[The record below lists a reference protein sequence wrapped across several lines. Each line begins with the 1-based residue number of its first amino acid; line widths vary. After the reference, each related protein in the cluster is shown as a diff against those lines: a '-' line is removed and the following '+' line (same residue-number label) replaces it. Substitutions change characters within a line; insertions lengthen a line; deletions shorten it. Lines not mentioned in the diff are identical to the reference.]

1 MIEIYLAVLLFGLGT
16 YFNKKDTFKKTPQGK
31 LEVQPGINIEDIDRV
46 TAPISTEQPS
56 DTMKRLEEEYG
67 QNLDEKCREIQLRDF
82 STLLDEKS
90 RKLYKTRKLSETGTK
105 IDIDNELAGGVLKYE
120 SEKQNSV
127 FSNLTGTDIPLN
139 QFTNSQI
146 IGKEGTSG
154 NNKIN
159 NTWAVPYFGSV
170 AKQNMNV
177 EGFQNK
183 LETFTGNSQFNFHKK
198 ETKNFFVPSPDVS
211 FVNGTP
217 INTNNLQERFNR
229 SNYRTGELPF
239 ERVRVAP
246 GVGQNY
252 GNEGSGG
259 FHQFEASEIARPK
272 NVDQLRTLSNPKVTY
287 TPPTV
292 SGKGID
298 RRSST
303 PNVAKNRT
311 SKTFAQ
317 TQANL
322 LKTTGAFRRQAADEN
337 FIMRE
342 TNRTDSKSVFGNAAP
357 VSDKRTYTTSKVQES
372 NKNIYASSGV
382 NNAFISNAWS
392 ALSKNS
398 DYGRSGINLPPNER
412 DVTQKRSQLT
422 NVMSLIKA
430 VIAPLQDKMRG
441 TRKDFIKGNPN
452 PEGYFAAN
460 MPEKQAVYDPN
471 DIAKTTIKETTLE
484 YDHEGHMSG
493 PKRITVHDPN
503 DIAKTTIKETT
514 LEYDHEGHMS
524 GPERITV
531 YDPNDIA
538 RTTIKET
545 TIHNKHSTNVKG
557 AQKVSVYDPN
567 NIAKTTIKE
576 TTEDNYHKGN
586 LGQQGAKRHLNFNYN
601 PLKTTIKETTER
613 NEHNTNVSYVRGDG
627 KGYLSNDFFA
637 PATLKQ
643 LTSDIEY
650 SGNVYSSSLFS
661 GGYLTNEFYAPA
673 TTKQFTSNFE
683 YIGVAGSGS
692 PSAQSYDS
700 MYNASTNAQREK
712 TLRGRAPTQTGVKI
726 FNARDNIN
734 IINKKQ
740 NATVPLS
747 STIRIS
753 RIGQKIRDSR
763 GENLTTQ
770 RSQLSNKRGSE
781 RFNPTQLNSLRKN
794 PFAISLN
801 RRFGGSPNAGTGAF
815 SDSGDS
821 S

>member
-1 MIEIYLAVLLFGLGT
+1 
-16 YFNKKDTFKKTPQGK
+16 
-31 LEVQPGINIEDIDRV
+31 
-46 TAPISTEQPS
+46 
-56 DTMKRLEEEYG
+56 
-67 QNLDEKCREIQLRDF
+67 
-82 STLLDEKS
+82 
-90 RKLYKTRKLSETGTK
+90 
-105 IDIDNELAGGVLKYE
+105 
-120 SEKQNSV
+120 
-127 FSNLTGTDIPLN
+127 
-139 QFTNSQI
+139 
-146 IGKEGTSG
+146 
-154 NNKIN
+154 
-159 NTWAVPYFGSV
+159 
-170 AKQNMNV
+170 
-177 EGFQNK
+177 
-183 LETFTGNSQFNFHKK
+183 
-198 ETKNFFVPSPDVS
+198 
-211 FVNGTP
+211 
-217 INTNNLQERFNR
+217 
-229 SNYRTGELPF
+229 
-239 ERVRVAP
+239 
-246 GVGQNY
+246 
-252 GNEGSGG
+252 
-259 FHQFEASEIARPK
+259 
-272 NVDQLRTLSNPKVTY
+272 
-287 TPPTV
+287 
-292 SGKGID
+292 
-298 RRSST
+298 
-303 PNVAKNRT
+303 
-311 SKTFAQ
+311 
-317 TQANL
+317 
-322 LKTTGAFRRQAADEN
+322 
-337 FIMRE
+337 
-342 TNRTDSKSVFGNAAP
+342 
-357 VSDKRTYTTSKVQES
+357 
-372 NKNIYASSGV
+372 
-382 NNAFISNAWS
+382 
-392 ALSKNS
+392 
-398 DYGRSGINLPPNER
+398 
-412 DVTQKRSQLT
+412 
-422 NVMSLIKA
+422 
-430 VIAPLQDKMRG
+430 
-441 TRKDFIKGNPN
+441 
-452 PEGYFAAN
+452 
-460 MPEKQAVYDPN
+460 
-471 DIAKTTIKETTLE
+471 
-484 YDHEGHMSG
+484 MSG